1 MATPG
6 YPQQMMGGPMA
17 PVPMQRPMRRGTPK
31 VVPVIVSAGLAVGVF
46 CGLLFGLGTGKD
58 DNASAAPAPK
68 GSMMSPDNAA
78 PEGLGATSAL
88 PAPPKGGVASAP
100 VAPAPPAPAAGS
112 GSGSATATVVT
123 PTIKT
128 VKLTVAIKP
137 DTAAKDAKIT
147 VDGKEITG
155 DSVDLPAE
163 KKNVRVVVTS
173 NGFHSFDKQIDLSG
187 DKTDLDVELIKRG
200 GGGSPASPGFGGA
213 SHTAPTV
220 PKAPPGEKKPPKKPA
235 GGVIDI

>member
-1 MATPG
+1 
-6 YPQQMMGGPMA
+6 MMGGPMGA
-17 PVPMQRPMRRGTPK
+17 VPMQRPMRRGTPK

-58 DNASAAPAPK
+58 EAAAATSSSKK
-68 GSMMSPDNAA
+68 GSATSDDSAA
-78 PEGLGATSAL
+78 PEGLGATAAL
-88 PAPPKGGVASAP
+88 PAPPKGGVAPAP
-100 VAPAPPAPAAGS
+100 APAPPPAT
-112 GSGSATATVVT
+112 GSGSATATVAA

-137 DTAAKDAKIT
+137 DGASKDAKIT

-187 DKTDLDVELIKRG
+187 DKTDLDVELIKRSTG
-200 GGGSPASPGFGGA
+200 GGAASPGFGGA

-220 PKAPPGEKKPPKKPA
+220 PKAPPG
-235 GGVIDI
+235 